1 MKIWIVQTGEP
12 LHCDEDSPRPMR
24 AMNLAN
30 IAVRLGH
37 EVTIISSRFYHQK
50 KEHRKIVNDEI
61 NISRK
66 LKIILIDS
74 PGYNSNLSLSRLWD
88 HFVLALNLNKKI
100 KKISPKPD
108 IVFIGFPPMEIGY
121 VMSKWLYTKSIPFIV
136 DVKDQ
141 WPSFIVSSLPKLIR
155 PFARMILHPYFYIS
169 KKTMNTATGITTMAD
184 AFLKWAEK
192 FSQRSTNDFNKVVPL
207 TSKVETVS
215 PEEMEIARQWAEN
228 VGITGDKLRVM
239 FLGSHY
245 PSLNFDH
252 IFYASENLNKLGF
265 ECEFIICG
273 KGQLTDEIKVKSK
286 NNKNIILTGWVDR
299 PKINAIAEKCSL
311 SIAPFRNIDNYTSN
325 LPNKIIDYLSL
336 GLPILSPLEGEL
348 SSLISKYNIG
358 YKYDENDLTTLHE
371 GIMKIFYEKKIN
383 QMRINSLQTYKSLFD
398 FDTTYEGLVRHLEK
412 IYEIKKNNSQ

>member
-12 LHCDEDSPRPMR
+12 LHCDEDNPRPMR

-30 IAVRLGH
+30 IAVKHGH
-37 EVTIISSRFYHQK
+37 EVTIISSRFYHQNK
-50 KEHRKIVNDEI
+50 SHRKIVKDEI
-61 NISRK
+61 TISQK
-66 LKIILIDS
+66 LKIVLIDS
-74 PGYNSNLSLSRLWD
+74 PGYKSNLSLSRLWD
-88 HFVLALNLNKKI
+88 HFVLSLNLSKKI
-100 KKISPKPD
+100 KKLSPKPD

-121 VMSKWLYTKSIPFIV
+121 VMSKWLLKKSIPFVV

-141 WPSFIVSSLPKLIR
+141 WPTFIVSSLPKLIQ
-155 PFARMILHPYFYIS
+155 PFARVILHPYFYIS

-215 PEEMEIARQWAEN
+215 SEEMNIARQWAEN
-228 VGITGDKLRVM
+228 IGIRGNKLRVM

-252 IFYASENLNKLGF
+252 IFYASEHLNKIGF
-265 ECEFIICG
+265 ECEFVICG
-273 KGQLTDEIKVKSK
+273 KGQLTDEIKRKSQD
-286 NNKNIILTGWVDR
+286 NENIILTGWVDR

-311 SIAPFRNIDNYTSN
+311 SIAPFKNIDNYTSN

-348 SSLISKYNIG
+348 SALIAKYNVG
-358 YKYDENDLTTLHE
+358 YKYDENKLSTLCE
-371 GIMKIFYEKKIN
+371 GIISIYDRRKIEE
-383 QMRINSLQTYKSLFD
+383 MRLNSLQVYKTLFD
-398 FDTTYEGLVRHLEK
+398 FESTYEGLVRHLEN
-412 IYEIKKNNSQ
+412 IHQIKK